1 LPYDFFTGFDSASE
15 AIEESEVDEADPR
28 GESAGEASV
37 VEGAESAAETVRL
50 MAARLVACRLEEV
63 AEDMLVE
70 SINKGES

>member
-1 LPYDFFTGFDSASE
+1 M
-15 AIEESEVDEADPR
+15 DEADPR